1 MFLEPFYV
9 YYRKRFFI
17 MIIKILVFLFILSL
31 LNVIREGYNFIVAV
45 KKVTLFNPSIV
56 RKVLLMVSLAT
67 VLTILITG
75 FNI

>member
-1 MFLEPFYV
+1 MV
-9 YYRKRFFI
+9 
-17 MIIKILVFLFILSL
+17 IKILVFLFILSL
-31 LNVIREGYNFIVAV
+31 LNIIREGYNFIVAV

>member
-1 MFLEPFYV
+1 MV
-9 YYRKRFFI
+9 
-17 MIIKILVFLFILSL
+17 IKILVFLFILSL

-56 RKVLLMVSLAT
+56 RKVLFMLSLAT

>member
-1 MFLEPFYV
+1 
-9 YYRKRFFI
+9 

-67 VLTILITG
+67 LLTILITG

>member
-1 MFLEPFYV
+1 MV
-9 YYRKRFFI
+9 
-17 MIIKILVFLFILSL
+17 IKILVFLFILSL
-31 LNVIREGYNFIVAV
+31 LNIIREGYNFIVAV

-67 VLTILITG
+67 FLTILITG

>member
-1 MFLEPFYV
+1 
-9 YYRKRFFI
+9 

-31 LNVIREGYNFIVAV
+31 LNIIREGYNFIVAV

-56 RKVLLMVSLAT
+56 RKVLLMLSLAT

>member
-1 MFLEPFYV
+1 MV
-9 YYRKRFFI
+9 
-17 MIIKILVFLFILSL
+17 IKFLVFLFILSL

-45 KKVTLFNPSIV
+45 KKVTLYNPSIV

>member
-1 MFLEPFYV
+1 
-9 YYRKRFFI
+9 

-31 LNVIREGYNFIVAV
+31 LNIIREGYNFIVAV

>member
-1 MFLEPFYV
+1 
-9 YYRKRFFI
+9 

-31 LNVIREGYNFIVAV
+31 LNIIREGYNFFVAV

-56 RKVLLMVSLAT
+56 RKVLLMLSLAT

>member
-1 MFLEPFYV
+1 MV
-9 YYRKRFFI
+9 
-17 MIIKILVFLFILSL
+17 IKILVFLFILSL
-31 LNVIREGYNFIVAV
+31 LNIIREGYNFIVAV

-67 VLTILITG
+67 LLTILITG

>member
-1 MFLEPFYV
+1 MT
-9 YYRKRFFI
+9 
-17 MIIKILVFLFILSL
+17 IKILVFLFILSL
-31 LNVIREGYNFIVAV
+31 LNIIREGYNFIVAV

-67 VLTILITG
+67 LLTILITG

>member
-1 MFLEPFYV
+1 
-9 YYRKRFFI
+9 

-31 LNVIREGYNFIVAV
+31 LNIIREGYNFIVAV

-56 RKVLLMVSLAT
+56 RKVLLMLSLAT
-67 VLTILITG
+67 VLTMLITG

>member
-1 MFLEPFYV
+1 
-9 YYRKRFFI
+9 

-31 LNVIREGYNFIVAV
+31 LNIIREGYNFIVAV

-67 VLTILITG
+67 LLTILITG

>member
-1 MFLEPFYV
+1 MV
-9 YYRKRFFI
+9 
-17 MIIKILVFLFILSL
+17 IKILVFLFILSL

-45 KKVTLFNPSIV
+45 KKLTLFNPSIV

>member
-1 MFLEPFYV
+1 
-9 YYRKRFFI
+9 

-31 LNVIREGYNFIVAV
+31 LNIIREGYNFIVAV
-45 KKVTLFNPSIV
+45 KNVTLFNPSIV

-67 VLTILITG
+67 LLTILITG

>member
-1 MFLEPFYV
+1 
-9 YYRKRFFI
+9 

-31 LNVIREGYNFIVAV
+31 LNIIREGYNFIVAV

-67 VLTILITG
+67 LLTILITG
-75 FNI
+75 FKI

>member
-1 MFLEPFYV
+1 
-9 YYRKRFFI
+9 

>member
-1 MFLEPFYV
+1 
-9 YYRKRFFI
+9 

-56 RKVLLMVSLAT
+56 RKVLLMLSLAT